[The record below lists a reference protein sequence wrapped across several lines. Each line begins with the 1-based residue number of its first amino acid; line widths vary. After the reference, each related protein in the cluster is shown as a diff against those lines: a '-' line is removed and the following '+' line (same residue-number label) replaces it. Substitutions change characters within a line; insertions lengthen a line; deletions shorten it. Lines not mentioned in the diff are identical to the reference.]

1 MRKKSESTPRE
12 SAIASGWTVSGDAS
26 ESDDVKAGAS
36 GASVTGGA
44 SDVAG
49 ETKAPD
55 TAKAPDAAEEMSADA
70 RDTVSAASRAELSNS
85 ALVLYGVFGG
95 MYLLY
100 TVGWFLIAQYFA
112 SANNAA
118 ASTSGIIGGI
128 LQVTIYWAAALAPGA
143 WFATVYFLARQRKP
157 WFFPTWLIVG
167 LVILLPLPL
176 FTTGGA

>member
-26 ESDDVKAGAS
+26 ESDDVTAGAA
-36 GASVTGGA
+36 GAAVTAGA

-49 ETKAPD
+49 ETKAPG
-55 TAKAPDAAEEMSADA
+55 AA
-70 RDTVSAASRAELSNS
+70 SAASRAELSNS

-157 WFFPTWLIVG
+157 WFFPTWLILG
-167 LVILLPLPL
+167 LVVLLPLPL